1 MGSLCLVFDHD
12 KRIGVL
18 VWCVCKHVIWNEGL
32 YFPYCPCIYK
42 EACANG
48 DLRLV
53 GSALSTEGRV
63 EVCVKGVWSTVC
75 TEGWDN
81 DDATVVC
88 SQLGLITTGTCMCY
102 LCL

>member
-1 MGSLCLVFDHD
+1 MHWCTCVVCVCVNMSFGMRVCIFL
-12 KRIGVL
+12 IVL
-18 VWCVCKHVIWNEGL
+18 V
-32 YFPYCPCIYK
+32 YK

-75 TEGWDN
+75 SEGWDN

-88 SQLGLITTGTCMCY
+88 SQLGLITTGTYMCY